1 MTFTA
6 LIPAGLAAFAGVIAL
21 ALDAWDVRRGAVFAA
36 VAGALVAGVA
46 AALAGPLP
54 ASTIGGPQS
63 ADYRGMIGA
72 AVALLAAASL
82 AGGWRRMTRAAHGG
96 QTAALGSFTLAAS
109 LLALAATDLLTLAL
123 ALEVM
128 AIAAYGLVALAGTDK
143 AREAATKYFVQGA
156 VATGLLVLALGVLFA
171 RGGGS
176 LSYSVAQGG
185 GVGDFPGSTALLG
198 FALLTCVLAFKS
210 AAFPFHSWAP
220 DAYETAERPVAALLA
235 SVPKVAVIAAMVFV
249 FLPPQAAVLSTPA
262 WVSPVPRLL
271 FALLALASIV
281 FGNLAALRQR
291 SLTRMLAYSGIAQV
305 GYALVGVAA
314 GRGPATIV
322 FAGLYGLGAA
332 GAFLVAEAVHEGDP
346 SWDGSI
352 AGLAG
357 LSRRRPVLS
366 AALAALMLSLT
377 GIPLLGGF
385 VGKLGVFAGAAGSLT
400 WLAVVG
406 VVGSVVSFGYYG
418 SVLRA
423 AYLAEET
430 GPATDM
436 AARPGPAGL
445 VAVSLAVMTVAFGL
459 VPLVFGTRW
468 LLVLIAR

>member
-1 MTFTA
+1 MTFVA
-6 LIPAGLAAFAGVIAL
+6 LIPAGLAAFAGVVAL

-36 VAGALVAGVA
+36 AAGALAAGFA

-54 ASTIGGPQS
+54 G
-63 ADYRGMIGA
+63 DYRGVIGA
-72 AVALLAAASL
+72 GVALLAATSL

-96 QTAALGSFTLAAS
+96 QTAALGAFTLAAS
-109 LLALAATDLLTLAL
+109 MLAIAATDLLTLAL
-123 ALEVM
+123 ALEIM
-128 AIAAYGLVALAGTDK
+128 ALAAYGLVALAGTDR

-176 LSYSVAQGG
+176 LSYAVAQGG
-185 GVGDFPGSTALLG
+185 GVGSFPESTALLG

-210 AAFPFHSWAP
+210 GAFPFHSWAP
-220 DAYETAERPVAALLA
+220 DAYETSERPVAALLA
-235 SVPKVAVIAAMVFV
+235 SVPKVAVIAAMVYV
-249 FLPPQAAVLSTPA
+249 FLPPQAAVLSTPE
-262 WVSPVPRLL
+262 WISPVPRLL
-271 FALLALASIV
+271 FAVLALASIV
-281 FGNLAALRQR
+281 FGNVAALRQR

-305 GYALVGVAA
+305 GYALVGIAA
-314 GRGPATIV
+314 GRGAATIV

-346 SWDGSI
+346 QWDGSI

-357 LSRRRPVLS
+357 LSRRRPALS

-377 GIPLLGGF
+377 GIPLFGGF

-400 WLAVVG
+400 WLAVAG
-406 VVGSVVSFGYYG
+406 VIGSVVSFGYYG

-423 AYLAEET
+423 AYLAEEGEPT
-430 GPATDM
+430 AEAVATSSGPA
-436 AARPGPAGL
+436 AL
-445 VAVSLAVMTVAFGL
+445 VAISLAVLTVVFGL
-459 VPLVFGTRW
+459 VPVLFGTRW
-468 LLVLIAR
+468 LLFLIAR